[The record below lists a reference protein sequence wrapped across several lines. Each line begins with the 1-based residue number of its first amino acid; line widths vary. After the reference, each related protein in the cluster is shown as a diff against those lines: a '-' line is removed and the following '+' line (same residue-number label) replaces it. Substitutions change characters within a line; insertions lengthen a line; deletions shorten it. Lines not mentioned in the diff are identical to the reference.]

1 MDFYFLSSL
10 VCGQRFFSPLIR
22 SAPILSK
29 LNCHPPLM
37 MIVIIEVQ
45 VQRTVNRAT

>member
-1 MDFYFLSSL
+1 MWST
-10 VCGQRFFSPLIR
+10 VFSPLIR

-29 LNCHPPLM
+29 LNCHPPLLM
-37 MIVIIEVQ
+37 MVIIEVQ